1 MAETKVTS
9 IRADEETTLRFK
21 ELSEQY
27 PNNAECLK
35 ALINAHE
42 MAQAK
47 GVLAG
52 QETNINDFQSHLDSI
67 MRGYINALD
76 MTANAENRIR
86 EEFRANLDSKDK
98 SILNL
103 QESLDIAEQNV
114 TSIEEEKKT
123 IEAEAEEQKQKLINE
138 IDILTSKLE
147 QAEKAQNAAEQY
159 AKSALT
165 ASEAQKLTIDT
176 LNEKLKL
183 ADEKTAQIEV
193 LTTNLAL
200 AEQRAVTAENE
211 LQEYKHLSEIALERA
226 EIDKEKAVL
235 SERAK
240 ATERTQSLV
249 DETKKLYTEIDELR
263 KEILKLKESKEKK
276 SVTNGNAK
284 KS

>member
-27 PNNAECLK
+27 SNSAECLK

-47 GVLAG
+47 GILAG

-67 MRGYINALD
+67 MRAYITVLD
-76 MTANAENRIR
+76 LTANTENRIR

-98 SILNL
+98 IILNL
-103 QESLDIAEQNV
+103 QESLDVAEHNV
-114 TSIEEEKKT
+114 TSIEEEKKA
-123 IEAEAEEQKQKLINE
+123 IEVIAEEQKQELINE
-138 IDILTSKLE
+138 IAVLTSKLE
-147 QAEKAQNAAEQY
+147 QAEKVQNTAEQY

-165 ASEAQKLTIDT
+165 ASKAQKLTIDT

-183 ADEKTAQIEV
+183 ADEKTAQVEV
-193 LTTNLAL
+193 LTTNLSL
-200 AEQRAVTAENE
+200 AEQRAVTAENK
-211 LQEYKHLSEIALERA
+211 LQEYKHLSEVALERA
-226 EIDKEKAVL
+226 GIDKEKAVL
-235 SERAK
+235 SEREK
-240 ATERTQSLV
+240 ATERIQTLV

-263 KEILKLKESKEKK
+263 KEIHKLKESKEKK
-276 SVTNGNAK
+276 SATNGNSK